1 MIVTAPE
8 SRECIGK
15 YNRNTSSRQLL
26 IIALKRGNYYED
38 RQDKQWGRDFPWGG
52 QTLAR
57 RGGRDKPDHI
67 SQNGKNNIIKLSSAS
82 AKHSARD
89 LMTRRTIF
97 LSLSTHLLV

>member
-8 SRECIGK
+8 SWECIGK

-38 RQDKQWGRDFPWGG
+38 RQDKQWGRDFPREAKHWPGEE
-52 QTLAR
+52 
-57 RGGRDKPDHI
+57 DKPDHI

-89 LMTRRTIF
+89 LMTRRTIIS
-97 LSLSTHLLV
+97 SLSSHILV